1 MAARDRFGGTA
12 AYGAGPGPGQQPEA
26 EAPPGARPADAPQAA
41 GLEVYGDCSYGSGE
55 ARAAYRDA
63 GHDTVIKPGPLR
75 PAVPGGFTID
85 DFTVDEQAGTAT
97 CPAGL
102 TRPMSKTRTV
112 TFGAACA
119 GCPPD
124 GSRTGGRRHT
134 LPRPG
139 QPLRP
144 SQARQHQNR
153 QQATLRAPPTSRN
166 GAPPNQ
172 GCSVAS

>member
-1 MAARDRFGGTA
+1 MAAPPPWRGARPGTA
-12 AYGAGPGPGQQPEA
+12 TGGGSPARAG
-26 EAPPGARPADAPQAA
+26 PADAPHAA

-85 DFTVDEQAGTAT
+85 DFTINEQAGTVT

-102 TRPMSKTRTV
+102 IRPVTRTRTV

-119 GCPPD
+119 GCPL
-124 GSRTGGRRHT
+124 RR
-134 LPRPG
+134 
-139 QPLRP
+139 
-144 SQARQHQNR
+144 
-153 QQATLRAPPTSRN
+153 
-166 GAPPNQ
+166 GAPPPKTA
-172 GCSVAS
+172 GR